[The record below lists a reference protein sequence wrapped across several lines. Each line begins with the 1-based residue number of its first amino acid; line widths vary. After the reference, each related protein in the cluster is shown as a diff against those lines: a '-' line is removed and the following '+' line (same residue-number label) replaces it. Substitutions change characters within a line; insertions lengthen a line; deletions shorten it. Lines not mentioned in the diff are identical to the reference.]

1 MQQFHYL
8 KLKIGNKHRNCRL
21 PCSILS
27 TNEHM
32 AKLTQRTL
40 THGYVDTNNS
50 NYRMVNAP
58 MRGEDSYLSCDN
70 VFYHTLND
78 HSEHVLAY
86 FVSLSNPVG
95 IWPRLDIH

>member
-8 KLKIGNKHRNCRL
+8 KLKIGNKHRNCRM

-70 VFYHTLND
+70 IYDRETIKCLIKKRTIDTLD
-78 HSEHVLAY
+78 K
-86 FVSLSNPVG
+86 
-95 IWPRLDIH
+95 